1 MDSEPDRPP
10 VEGEPIHVLPEDLA
24 PAFSETELV
33 ADIWAADAREARYVA
48 ERAVAIARFARR
60 RRRQRIDE
68 LGPRGGPGLD
78 SRHRQPVALADYSET
93 LVPELAFI
101 RNCSEIEAE
110 TLLVESLVLTHE
122 LRGTWSALYE
132 GRIDVRKMRALVD
145 LLGPAKPT
153 AIAAIEAQVLPVAG
167 RITIAQLRMRV
178 RRALARLD
186 SGALDRRRHE
196 AAKRADVRHQPTGD
210 GLSRLMIDL
219 PLWKAAACVDVVRQ
233 YADMARAAGDR
244 RPIGVIRAEIAAD
257 LILRPWDKSR
267 PPVTARLD
275 IYAPLDALRPGEPGT
290 PQPAAEVAGEIV
302 TAAECREILEQLDM
316 LGVRAAPAGGCVQ
329 VAIGDPITGRLVA
342 VATRNELR
350 RGSGSR
356 RRRRTRR
363 GSSKRKPDSR
373 KPDAPAD
380 GAADGPGLR
389 PPAPTSAYRPT
400 APQKRFTRV
409 RDRSCRMPGCRR
421 APGRCDIDHG
431 IAHADGGPTDCWNLC
446 CLCRRHHRIKTF
458 ARDWHFQLL
467 ADGTLI
473 VRTPSGVSRETR
485 PPGWC
490 EELEPDP
497 PWLDEEAPPDV
508 LIC

>member
-10 VEGEPIHVLPEDLA
+10 ELGVPIHVRPEDLA
-24 PAFSETELV
+24 PALSETELV
-33 ADIWAADAREARYVA
+33 ADIWAADAREARHVA
-48 ERAVAIARFARR
+48 ERAVSVAHFARR
-60 RRRQRIDE
+60 RRRQRDE
-68 LGPRGGPGLD
+68 EFGPHGGPGLD
-78 SRHRQPVALADYSET
+78 SRHRTPVVLADYSET
-93 LVPELAFI
+93 LVTELAFI
-101 RNCSEIEAE
+101 RHCSEFEAE
-110 TLLVESLVLTHE
+110 ALLVESLILVNKLS
-122 LRGTWSALYE
+122 GTWSALYE
-132 GRIDVRKMRALVD
+132 GRIDVRKMRLLVD
-145 LLGPAKPT
+145 LLGPATPK
-153 AIAAIEAQVLPVAG
+153 AVAAIEARVLPVAG
-167 RITIAQLRMRV
+167 ELTRAQIRQRV

-186 SGALDRRRHE
+186 AKALERRRKE
-196 AAKRADVRHQPTGD
+196 AAARADVCHQPTGN

-233 YADMARAAGDR
+233 YADMARAAGDN
-244 RPIGVIRAEIAAD
+244 RPIGVIRAEVAAD
-257 LILRPWDKSR
+257 LMLRPWDHSR

-275 IYAPLDALRPGEPGT
+275 IHTPLASLRPADPGT
-290 PQPAAEVAGEIV
+290 PQPAAEVSGEIV

-329 VAIGDPITGRLVA
+329 VAIGDPVTGRLIA

-356 RRRRTRR
+356 RRRRSRR
-363 GSSKRKPDSR
+363 G
-373 KPDAPAD
+373 AD
-380 GAADGPGLR
+380 NHATDDGPGLH
-389 PPAPTSAYRPT
+389 PPAPTNAYAPT
-400 APQKRFTRV
+400 AHQRRFTRA

-467 ADGTLI
+467 ADGRLI
-473 VRTPSGVSRETR
+473 VRTPSGVSRITR

>member
-1 MDSEPDRPP
+1 MDSEPDRAPE
-10 VEGEPIHVLPEDLA
+10 EGEPIRVLPEDLA
-24 PAFSETELV
+24 PALTETELV

-48 ERAVAIARFARR
+48 ERAVSIAHFARR
-60 RRRQRIDE
+60 RRRQRLDE
-68 LGPRGGPGLD
+68 FGPRGSPGLD

-93 LVPELAFI
+93 LVAELAFI
-101 RNCSEIEAE
+101 RSCSEIEAE
-110 TLLVESLVLTHE
+110 SLLVESLVLVHE

-145 LLGPAKPT
+145 LLGPATPQ

-167 RITIAQLRMRV
+167 DITVAQLRMRV
-178 RRALARLD
+178 RRALVQLD
-186 SGALDRRRHE
+186 SAALEQRRAE
-196 AAKRADVRHQPTGD
+196 AAKRADVCHQPTGD

-219 PLWKAAACVDVVRQ
+219 PVWKAAACVDVVRQ
-233 YADMARAAGDR
+233 YADLARTAGDR
-244 RPIGVIRAEIAAD
+244 RPIGVIRAEVAAD
-257 LILRPWDKSR
+257 LMLRPWDRSR
-267 PPVTARLD
+267 PAVTARLD
-275 IYAPLDALRPGEPGT
+275 IQVPLSALRPAESGRPA
-290 PQPAAEVAGEIV
+290 PAAEVAGEIV
-302 TAAECREILEQLDM
+302 TAAECREILHQLDM
-316 LGVRAAPAGGCVQ
+316 LGVQAAPVGGCVQ
-329 VAIGDPITGRLVA
+329 VAIGNSVTGQLIA

-363 GSSKRKPDSR
+363 GTDDHRPSSDTS
-373 KPDAPAD
+373 D
-380 GAADGPGLR
+380 DGPGLR
-389 PPAPTSAYRPT
+389 PPPPTSAYRPT
-400 APQKRFTRV
+400 AHQRRFIRA

-431 IAHADGGPTDCWNLC
+431 TAHADGGPTDCWNLC

-467 ADGTLI
+467 ADGRLI
-473 VRTPSGVSRETR
+473 VRTPSGVARITR

-490 EELEPDP
+490 EDVEPDP
-497 PWLDEEAPPDV
+497 PWIDEEAPPDV

>member
-1 MDSEPDRPP
+1 MDIEPERAP
-10 VEGEPIHVLPEDLA
+10 EQGEPIPVLPEDLA
-24 PAFSETELV
+24 PALSETELV
-33 ADIWAADAREARYVA
+33 ADIWASDAREARHVA
-48 ERAVAIARFARR
+48 ERAVSIARLARR
-60 RRRQRIDE
+60 RRRQRAQE
-68 LGPRGGPGLD
+68 FGPNGNPGLD
-78 SRHRQPVALADYSET
+78 SRYRQPVVLADYSET
-93 LVPELAFI
+93 LVAELAFI
-101 RNCSEIEAE
+101 RSCSEIEAE
-110 TLLVESLVLTHE
+110 ALLVESLILTTK
-122 LRGTWSALYE
+122 LRGTWGALYE

-145 LLGPAKPT
+145 LLGPATPK
-153 AIAAIEAQVLPVAG
+153 AIAKIEARVLPVAG
-167 RITIAQLRMRV
+167 RLTISHLRQRV
-178 RRALARLD
+178 RRALARWD
-186 SGALDRRRHE
+186 SAALDRRRVE
-196 AAKRADVRHQPTGD
+196 AAKRADVCHQPTGD

-233 YADMARAAGDR
+233 YAAMARAAGDR

-257 LILRPWDKSR
+257 LMLRPWDKSR

-275 IYAPLDALRPGEPGT
+275 IHAPLAALFPTAPGT
-290 PQPAAEVAGEIV
+290 PQPEAVVAGEIV
-302 TAAECREILEQLDM
+302 TAAECREILEQLDI
-316 LGVRAAPAGGCVQ
+316 LGVRGARAGGCVQ
-329 VAIGDPITGRLVA
+329 VCIGDPITGRLIA

-363 GSSKRKPDSR
+363 GADKRTR
-373 KPDAPAD
+373 VTTADAAE
-380 GAADGPGLR
+380 DGPGLR

-400 APQKRFTRV
+400 AHQQRFIRT

-458 ARDWHFQLL
+458 ARDWYFQLL
-467 ADGTLI
+467 ADGSLI
-473 VRTPSGVSRETR
+473 VRTPSGVSRITR
-485 PPGWC
+485 PPGLC
-490 EELEPDP
+490 IDAEPDP